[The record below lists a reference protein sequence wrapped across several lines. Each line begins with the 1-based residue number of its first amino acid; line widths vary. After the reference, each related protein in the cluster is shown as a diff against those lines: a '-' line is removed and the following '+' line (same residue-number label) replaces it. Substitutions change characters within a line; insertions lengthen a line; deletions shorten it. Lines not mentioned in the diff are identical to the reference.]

1 MHDSQW
7 GFHNGLAETM
17 MDKNIDL
24 SIRKQAL
31 ETSTAE
37 NAAEI
42 IEKQKSRNL
51 LQNNSRGRMKIL

>member
-1 MHDSQW
+1 
-7 GFHNGLAETM
+7 M